1 MYKKALGLGAWHP
14 NKQTLKGSMFICGMC
29 IGVFLSVRGLP
40 KIRGEL
46 L

>member
-1 MYKKALGLGAWHP
+1 MYKKVLAQHP
-14 NKQTLKGSMFICGMC
+14 NKQTSKGSMFICDMC
-29 IGVFLSVRGLP
+29 IGVFLSVSGLP

>member
-1 MYKKALGLGAWHP
+1 MCVQEGLRTWCTAS
-14 NKQTLKGSMFICGMC
+14 KQTLKGSMVICDMG